1 VVKRQLAGF
10 QGRTLMT
17 LINKSNGT
25 HGMKTGARA
34 GTTAILCYVLAT
46 SQGVQAGWD
55 DWVKKIEESL
65 PGGMPSDTGVSGLSQ
80 TEITAGL
87 KEALSVGVEQA
98 IGLLGQDGG
107 FLNDATVRI
116 PMPGSL
122 QTLERGLRAAGQEA
136 IADEFV
142 VTMNH
147 AAERAVPET
156 SAIFVE
162 TIKSMS
168 VADAR
173 DILNGPDDAATRY
186 FREQNQ
192 ERLST
197 AILPIVQDATEKTG
211 VTSAYKRLIG
221 GMGFLSQFSNQDSLD
236 LDSYV
241 TRKTLD
247 GLFVK
252 LADEERLIREDPVAR
267 STDLLKKVFGS
278 SR

>member
-1 VVKRQLAGF
+1 
-10 QGRTLMT
+10 
-17 LINKSNGT
+17 
-25 HGMKTGARA
+25 
-34 GTTAILCYVLAT
+34 LCYVLAT

-142 VTMNH
+142 ATMNH

-252 LADEERLIREDPVAR
+252 LADEERSIREDPVAR

>member
-1 VVKRQLAGF
+1 
-10 QGRTLMT
+10 
-17 LINKSNGT
+17 
-25 HGMKTGARA
+25 MKTGARH
-34 GTTAILCYVLAT
+34 GTTAVLFYFLAT
-46 SQGVQAGWD
+46 SQAVQAGWG

-65 PGGMPSDTGVSGLSQ
+65 PGSLPTDTGVSGLSQ

-87 KEALSVGVEQA
+87 KEALNVGVERA
-98 IGLLGQDGG
+98 ISLLGQDGG
-107 FLNDATVRI
+107 FLNDAKVRI
-116 PMPGSL
+116 PMPDSL
-122 QTLERGLRAAGQEA
+122 QTLERGLRAAGQDT

-142 VTMNH
+142 ATMNH

-162 TIKSMS
+162 TIKNMS

-173 DILNGPDDAATRY
+173 DILDGPDDAATRY

-192 ERLST
+192 ERLSA

-221 GMGFLSQFSNQDSLD
+221 GMGFLNQFGNQDSLD

-241 TRKTLD
+241 TGKTLD
-247 GLFVK
+247 GLFLK
-252 LADEERLIREDPVAR
+252 LADEERLIRENPVAR

-278 SR
+278 TR

>member
-1 VVKRQLAGF
+1 
-10 QGRTLMT
+10 
-17 LINKSNGT
+17 
-25 HGMKTGARA
+25 
-34 GTTAILCYVLAT
+34 
-46 SQGVQAGWD
+46 
-55 DWVKKIEESL
+55 
-65 PGGMPSDTGVSGLSQ
+65 
-80 TEITAGL
+80 
-87 KEALSVGVEQA
+87 
-98 IGLLGQDGG
+98 
-107 FLNDATVRI
+107 
-116 PMPGSL
+116 MPGSL

-142 VTMNH
+142 ATMNH

-162 TIKSMS
+162 TIKTMS

-252 LADEERLIREDPVAR
+252 LADEERSIREDPVAR